1 MGVTKRITETS
12 SMTEL
17 ASLSAVEATRRF
29 RDKSLSPLELMTALI
44 DRCQAINPIVNAFT
58 YTRFERAL
66 EEAKAA
72 ETRYMNDQALGPLDG
87 VALAVKDSTA
97 VAGEISTMGS
107 RLFADHVAHQ
117 TDPSLQRL
125 LDAGAIIIARTTMP
139 EFGEAANCYTPLWG
153 VTRNPWNPDYG
164 PGGSSSGSAAAV
176 AAGLTTIAD
185 GSDIGG
191 SIRIPAACCG
201 VVGYKPPFGRNPL
214 GSRRTFDPYLHYG
227 PITRTVADAARMQ
240 NIMSGLHISDINS
253 LRDRVVLPKNPE
265 LDLCGWRIAYSID
278 LGFYQ
283 IDDDV
288 RANMLAALDHLRDCG
303 CVVEEVELGWTE
315 EIYLAWKTINALRG
329 SAARNVDD
337 LERWRE
343 QMADYTVDWLELA
356 AAVTSD
362 DVVAAYEVHVDMY
375 RRLGPLLEDCG
386 AFICP
391 TNAIPSIEAERSPL
405 DFDLRINGEPAHPV
419 VAEAWWMTYP
429 FNMLSQLPVMSVPSG
444 FAANGVPTGIQIV
457 GRSYDDARVFAI
469 ASALESAIGWDSWL
483 APIQ

>member
-1 MGVTKRITETS
+1 MKD
-12 SMTEL
+12 L
-17 ASLSAVEATRRF
+17 ATISAVEATQRF
-29 RDKSLSPLELMTALI
+29 RDKSLSPVELMQVII
-44 DRCQAINPIVNAFT
+44 DRCEAINPSVNAFT
-58 YTRFERAL
+58 CTHFERAMKQ
-66 EEAKAA
+66 ARAA
-72 ETRYMNDQALGPLDG
+72 EDRYLKGQARGPLDG

-107 RLFADHVAHQ
+107 RLFADHRAKQ

-153 VTRNPWNPDYG
+153 VTLNPWNPEFG
-164 PGGSSSGSAAAV
+164 PGGSSSGSGVAV
-176 AAGLTTIAD
+176 AAGMTTIAD

-214 GSRRTFDPYLHYG
+214 GARRTFDPYLHYG

-240 NIMSGLHISDINS
+240 NVMSGVHSDDINS
-253 LRDRVVLPKNPE
+253 LRDQVVISE
-265 LDLCGWRIAYSID
+265 HSERDLRGQKIAYSID

-288 RANMLAALDHLRDCG
+288 RDNMLAALDHLRDCG

-315 EIYLAWKTINALRG
+315 AVYLAWKTINALRG
-329 SAARNVDD
+329 SAARQVDD

-343 QMADYTVDWLELA
+343 QMADYTVDWLQVG
-356 AAVTSD
+356 AAVTSE

-375 RRLGPLLEDCG
+375 RRLGPLFEEFEAL
-386 AFICP
+386 ICP

-405 DFDLRINGEPAHPV
+405 DLDFRINDEPAHPI

-429 FNMLSQLPVMSVPSG
+429 FNMLSQLPVISVPSG
-444 FAANGVPTGIQIV
+444 FAASGVPTGIQIV
-457 GRSYDDARVFAI
+457 GRSYDDERVFAI
-469 ASALESAIGWDSWL
+469 ASALERAIRWDTWQVPL
-483 APIQ
+483 PI